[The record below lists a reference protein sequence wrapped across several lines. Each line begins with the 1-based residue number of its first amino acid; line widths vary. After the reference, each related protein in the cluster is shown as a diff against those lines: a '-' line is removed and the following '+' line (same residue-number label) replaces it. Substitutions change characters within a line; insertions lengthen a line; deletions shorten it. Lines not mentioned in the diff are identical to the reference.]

1 MITILDGRGQ
11 SLERVLS
18 MLGRR
23 SQLSCGAEKQT
34 VEHILKEVREDGD
47 KALLRFTKAY
57 DQVSFASAEEM
68 EVTPEE
74 FEDAKALTSPRMM
87 DILRQAK
94 ANILRFHEK
103 QRQNS
108 WITLE
113 EDGMLLGQRI
123 TPMERV
129 GVYVP
134 GGRAAYP
141 SSVLM
146 NVLPA
151 VVAGVDEIIMTTPPK
166 AGGKVNPTVLAAARL
181 AGVHRVFKAG
191 GAQAVAA
198 LAFGTATI
206 PKVDKVVGPGNIY
219 VTLAKKEV
227 YGYVDIDMIAGP
239 SEVLI
244 LADDSAKA
252 AWVAADLM
260 SQAEHDPLAS
270 SILITDSERLALE
283 VQSALSVQAEFM
295 ATRSIIEKSIKD
307 YGAIIL
313 TEDMKQA
320 AALSNRIA
328 PEHLELAVAA
338 PYELL
343 GSIRHAGAVFLGHY
357 APEPLGDYMAGPN
370 HVLPTSGT
378 ARFFSPLG
386 VDDFVKKSSLISCSR
401 GALKNLY
408 QEVAAFARA
417 EGLPAHAH
425 AVEVR
430 FDEE

>member
-1 MITILDGRGQ
+1 MISILDGRAQ
-11 SLERVLS
+11 SLEQTLTKLS
-18 MLGRR
+18 RR
-23 SQLSCGAEKQT
+23 SQLSPGAEKQA
-34 VEHILKEVREDGD
+34 VEEIVKGVLEGGDG
-47 KALLRFTKAY
+47 ALLRYTKTY

-74 FEDAKALTSPRMM
+74 YEEAEAQISPQMAG
-87 DILRQAK
+87 ILRK
-94 ANILRFHEK
+94 SMDRILRFHEK

-123 TPMERV
+123 TAIERV

-151 VVAGVDEIIMTTPPK
+151 VAAGVDEIIMVTPPK
-166 AGGKVNPTVLAAARL
+166 AGGKVNPAVLAAARL

-198 LAFGTATI
+198 LAFGTAVI
-206 PKVDKVVGPGNIY
+206 PKVDKIVGPGNIY

-244 LADDSAKA
+244 LADNSAEA
-252 AWVAADLM
+252 HWVAADML

-270 SILITDSERLALE
+270 AILITDSERLASE
-283 VQSALSVQAEFM
+283 VQRALTVQAEAM
-295 ATRSIIEKSIKD
+295 TTREVILSSLQN

-313 TEDMKQA
+313 TENLQQA

-343 GSIRHAGAVFLGHY
+343 NCIRHAGAVFLGHY

-386 VDDFVKKSSLISCSR
+386 VDDFVKKSSLISCTPSALR
-401 GALKNLY
+401 GLY
-408 QEVAAFARA
+408 QDVAAFARA

-430 FDEE
+430 FDKG